1 MVNIGKWRGLYE
13 LKKCTKINT
22 KSSCIKYTCV
32 ILWWQE
38 NRESRKS
45 LVDIDVRYW
54 WTNEPEDVVPEMKGG
69 GHSRC
74 LILKIKYSTG
84 WWKKNTLEVV
94 VEKTT
99 EKFGKVETSRIT
111 VNTRE
116 KVYDGISTKVVDW
129 NSRMKMLVKK
139 ETYGKSVWIEI
150 AGIIIFW
157 FLMM

>member
-1 MVNIGKWRGLYE
+1 M
-13 LKKCTKINT
+13 
-22 KSSCIKYTCV
+22 
-32 ILWWQE
+32 
-38 NRESRKS
+38 
-45 LVDIDVRYW
+45 
-54 WTNEPEDVVPEMKGG
+54 
-69 GHSRC
+69 
-74 LILKIKYSTG
+74 
-84 WWKKNTLEVV
+84 V

-116 KVYDGISTKVVDW
+116 EVYDGISTKVVDW